1 MQTDACT
8 ALDWVA
14 GLFFQSGRLLGLIM
28 QAIATVIGADLGGF
42 ADEFGACFEESLFT
56 FFHDVPPVFD
66 WVNGLRGNPIRKCI
80 TAVQCVAEVGPAD
93 LRTYDAVF
101 LDVELPGKD
110 GFAFAQE
117 LRGAGC
123 SADIV
128 FVTNHPELSLKGYT
142 VHAQDYI
149 IKPVEQERIDA
160 AMDYIARNCRLKER
174 RSIVLQR
181 GISQQD
187 RYFLTEILY
196 VEASNHSSIVYTYD
210 KTQSYAL
217 TFAQMEKLLPAED
230 FKKCHRGYIVNLH
243 AVKGL
248 RRNSITLVD
257 GREILVSTTYFQSVK
272 DALIA
277 LRGGQ

>member
-1 MQTDACT
+1 MQVFIAEDNYYE
-8 ALDWVA
+8 LERLRRQV
-14 GLFFQSGRLLGLIM
+14 QSWGSRH
-28 QAIATVIGADLGGF
+28 GGV
-42 ADEFGACFEESLFT
+42 S
-56 FFHDVPPVFD
+56 
-66 WVNGLRGNPIRKCI
+66 I

-181 GISQQD
+181 GISSQKHCMWRQATTAASFIHTIK
-187 RYFLTEILY
+187 RKAMRSHSRRWKNSCRQRILKS
-196 VEASNHSSIVYTYD
+196 VTAAISS
-210 KTQSYAL
+210 
-217 TFAQMEKLLPAED
+217 TFM
-230 FKKCHRGYIVNLH
+230 R
-243 AVKGL
+243 
-248 RRNSITLVD
+248 
-257 GREILVSTTYFQSVK
+257 
-272 DALIA
+272 
-277 LRGGQ
+277 

>member
-1 MQTDACT
+1 MLLFFHNGRTAKKQCRQDACT
-8 ALDWVA
+8 ALVWVT

-66 WVNGLRGNPIRKCI
+66 WVNGLRGNPIRKCIPQICCGRKGICANPGLKRAKSSFLVGEGSMQVFIAEDNYYELERLRRQVQSWGSRHGGVSI

-181 GISQQD
+181 GIS
-187 RYFLTEILY
+187 
-196 VEASNHSSIVYTYD
+196 
-210 KTQSYAL
+210 
-217 TFAQMEKLLPAED
+217 
-230 FKKCHRGYIVNLH
+230 
-243 AVKGL
+243 
-248 RRNSITLVD
+248 
-257 GREILVSTTYFQSVK
+257 
-272 DALIA
+272 
-277 LRGGQ
+277 

>member
-1 MQTDACT
+1 MNWKDCGGRFK
-8 ALDWVA
+8 A
-14 GLFFQSGRLLGLIM
+14 GEAGMEASASRLCS
-28 QAIATVIGADLGGF
+28 A
-42 ADEFGACFEESLFT
+42 
-56 FFHDVPPVFD
+56 
-66 WVNGLRGNPIRKCI
+66 
-80 TAVQCVAEVGPAD
+80 
-93 LRTYDAVF
+93 
-101 LDVELPGKD
+101 D

-196 VEASNHSSIVYTYD
+196 VEASNHSSIVYTY
-210 KTQSYAL
+210 
-217 TFAQMEKLLPAED
+217 
-230 FKKCHRGYIVNLH
+230 LH

>member
-1 MQTDACT
+1 MQVFIAEDNYYE
-8 ALDWVA
+8 LERLRRQV
-14 GLFFQSGRLLGLIM
+14 QSWGSRH
-28 QAIATVIGADLGGF
+28 GGV
-42 ADEFGACFEESLFT
+42 S
-56 FFHDVPPVFD
+56 
-66 WVNGLRGNPIRKCI
+66 I

-181 GISQQD
+181 GISSRTDTSSQKYCMWRQA
-187 RYFLTEILY
+187 TTA
-196 VEASNHSSIVYTYD
+196 ASFIHTIKRKAMRS
-210 KTQSYAL
+210 
-217 TFAQMEKLLPAED
+217 
-230 FKKCHRGYIVNLH
+230 H
-243 AVKGL
+243 L
-248 RRNSITLVD
+248 RRWKNSC
-257 GREILVSTTYFQSVK
+257 RQRILKSVTAAISSTFM
-272 DALIA
+272 
-277 LRGGQ
+277 R